1 MTRASRKSPALLSR
15 RAFVAAGAS
24 ILAGLPGAY
33 ASPRLD
39 LDGLYNEPWLAKTS
53 GSLSTDFAEAA
64 RSGKNFALVW
74 EMRGCAWCKLLHME
88 NFAREDIAS
97 YLQANFSLLQL
108 NLRGKRELTDF
119 GGEKLTEEDLS
130 YKLGVNSTPTFQF
143 FRPTDAAAGQ
153 ELGRAGYLKPEEFLG
168 LLRFIREKGY
178 EKGSYEDWARGR
190 KNPA

>member
-1 MTRASRKSPALLSR
+1 
-15 RAFVAAGAS
+15 
-24 ILAGLPGAY
+24 
-33 ASPRLD
+33 
-39 LDGLYNEPWLAKTS
+39 
-53 GSLSTDFAEAA
+53 
-64 RSGKNFALVW
+64 
-74 EMRGCAWCKLLHME
+74 MRGCAWCKLLHME

-97 YLQANFSLLQL
+97 YLPANFSLLQL

-119 GGEKLTEEDLS
+119 DGEKLTEEDLS

-153 ELGRAGYLKPEEFLG
+153 ELGRAGYLKPEEFLS

-178 EKGSYEDWARGR
+178 EKGSYEDWARSH

>member
-1 MTRASRKSPALLSR
+1 MTQASRKSPALLSR

-24 ILAGLPGAY
+24 ILAGLPSAY
-33 ASPRLD
+33 ASPQLD
-39 LDGLYNEPWLAKTS
+39 LDGLYSEPWLAKTS

-97 YLQANFSLLQL
+97 YLQANFSLFQL

-119 GGEKLTEEDLS
+119 DGEKLTEEDLS

-168 LLRFIREKGY
+168 LLRF
-178 EKGSYEDWARGR
+178 
-190 KNPA
+190 